1 MSGQLLSAL
10 ALLGTFT
17 VAASNGPSLKVFE
30 RPKVITLMQLNAS
43 AEISCSTTVHPQ
55 PGRGLHGLSLK
66 RYFRGNEVVFYQL
79 MVDKTQTVHR
89 DFEGRISVTQKS
101 SDCCEFT
108 FQLSLL
114 KVEDTNGYY
123 CSWVTFDENEVETS
137 SLDSNYTLIIV
148 RERDPE
154 ELCTRPSGNQLQR
167 LFLGLSGVVCAAMFL
182 IFAGALIWRC
192 LLKKGKYDP
201 HESSQH
207 KALHQNHQRRLP
219 PPLPPPNHHH
229 HHHPPPP
236 HQSQNHH
243 LHHNHD
249 HLLTQHHLHHHS
261 HPPYPS
267 SQHRSSQHRRH

>member
-1 MSGQLLSAL
+1 MSGQLLSTL
-10 ALLGTFT
+10 ALLCIFIA

-66 RYFRGNEVVFYQL
+66 RYFSGNEVVFYQH

-114 KVEDTNGYY
+114 REEDTNGYY
-123 CSWVTFDENEVETS
+123 CSWVTFNENEVETS

-167 LFLGLSGVVCAAMFL
+167 LFLGLSGVVCAGMFL
-182 IFAGALIWRC
+182 ISAGALIWRC
-192 LLKKGKYDP
+192 LLVCPEKGGK
-201 HESSQH
+201 SI
-207 KALHQNHQRRLP
+207 LG
-219 PPLPPPNHHH
+219 
-229 HHHPPPP
+229 
-236 HQSQNHH
+236 
-243 LHHNHD
+243 
-249 HLLTQHHLHHHS
+249 
-261 HPPYPS
+261 
-267 SQHRSSQHRRH
+267 